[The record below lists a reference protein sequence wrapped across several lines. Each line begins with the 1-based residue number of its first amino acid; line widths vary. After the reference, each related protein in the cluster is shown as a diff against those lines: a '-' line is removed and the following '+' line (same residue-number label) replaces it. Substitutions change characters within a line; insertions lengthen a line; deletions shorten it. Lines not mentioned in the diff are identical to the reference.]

1 METNARSQ
9 DGAPTTFSASDAL
22 LWEALPHLQLNIA
35 QTAAL
40 CGISVRQLGYWT
52 KQGYVTASG
61 RGARRLY
68 GLEALRRVLAVR
80 NAMNNGASLRQAL
93 KAQPEAP
100 TPNGLT
106 QASQTS
112 MPMMPAP
119 SSSGASPPY
128 SLDSHEAS
136 ALASDLVALFAANHD
151 TRDDASGLAVKVG
164 RSPSDIQSVA
174 EALCAQGVLR
184 KTYSHNSTVF
194 QSARKDGL

>member
-80 NAMNNGASLRQAL
+80 NAMNNGASL
-93 KAQPEAP
+93 
-100 TPNGLT
+100 
-106 QASQTS
+106 
-112 MPMMPAP
+112 
-119 SSSGASPPY
+119 
-128 SLDSHEAS
+128 
-136 ALASDLVALFAANHD
+136 FAANHD